1 MSDAKRKKMSA
12 TKGEK
17 AAQKAAPDDAQM
29 TSSSTDD
36 AAAKTIANFNSDEA
50 GLPKSLSHIKNK
62 DRRRENLL
70 KLKAAERKI
79 KIEAKKKKKAMEK
92 ALGDK
97 APPKQVPKTIEN
109 QREKDETMITTADEE
124 VEAMEALD
132 EMSGFFNRETPPK
145 ILITT
150 ADHGSHRTIKFA
162 RDLADVIP
170 NAKYYYR
177 KGLPLKKIIKQC
189 ESNGYTEL
197 VVINEDRRIP
207 NGLILCHLPDGPTAH
222 FKLTSSKL
230 AKEMTKMKRRCKK
243 FDKDVKP
250 EVILNNFNTMLG
262 HRVGRMLAS
271 IFHYDPNFEGRRVVT
286 FHNQRD
292 YIFFRHHLYGFS
304 EDGKKVGLREIGPR
318 FTLKLRSLQKG
329 TFDSKYGEFEWVH
342 KRHEMETSRRKFF
355 L

>member
-1 MSDAKRKKMSA
+1 MSNPKRKKVDVERGETEALNASRVA
-12 TKGEK
+12 DVTK
-17 AAQKAAPDDAQM
+17 AVND
-29 TSSSTDD
+29 
-36 AAAKTIANFNSDEA
+36 SDEVA
-50 GLPKSLSHIKNK
+50 LPKSLSHIKNK

-70 KLKAAERKI
+70 RLKAAERKM
-79 KIEAKKKKKAMEK
+79 KIEAKKKKKALEK

-97 APPKQVPKTIEN
+97 APPKQIPKTIEN
-109 QREKDETMITTADEE
+109 QREKDETMITAADEE

-150 ADHGSHRTIKFA
+150 ADHGSHRTIKFG

-189 ESNGYTEL
+189 EANGYTEL
-197 VVINEDRRIP
+197 AVINEDRRVP
-207 NGLILCHLPDGPTAH
+207 NGLVLCHLPDGPTAH

-230 AKEMTKMKRRCKK
+230 SKEMKKKCKK

-271 IFHYDPNFEGRRVVT
+271 LFHYDPNFEGRRVVT

-318 FTLKLRSLQKG
+318 FTLKLRTLQKG
-329 TFDSKYGEFEWVH
+329 TFDTKYGEFEWVH

>member
-1 MSDAKRKKMSA
+1 MAARAEEEPEKMSDKNNSNNNND
-12 TKGEK
+12 
-17 AAQKAAPDDAQM
+17 APSKDG
-29 TSSSTDD
+29 
-36 AAAKTIANFNSDEA
+36 NSEEII
-50 GLPKSLSHIKNK
+50 LPKSLSHIKNK

-70 KLKAAERKI
+70 RLKATERKI
-79 KIEAKKKKKAMEK
+79 KIEAKKRKKAMEK

-97 APPKQVPKTIEN
+97 APPKQVPKTIKN
-109 QREKDETMITTADEE
+109 RREKDETMISAADEE
-124 VEAMEALD
+124 VEALEALD
-132 EMSGFFNRETPPK
+132 EMSGFFRREAPPK
-145 ILITT
+145 ILVTS

-189 ESNGYTEL
+189 EANEYTEL
-197 VVINEDRRIP
+197 IVINEDRRVP
-207 NGLILCHLPDGPTAH
+207 NGLVLCHLPEGPTAH

-230 AKEMTKMKRRCKK
+230 SKEMKKKCKICKK
-243 FDKDVKP
+243 FDKEVKP

-271 IFHYDPNFEGRRVVT
+271 IFHYDPDFEGRRVVT

-292 YIFFRHHLYGFS
+292 YVFFRHHLYGFS

-329 TFDSKYGEFEWVH
+329 TFDS
-342 KRHEMETSRRKFF
+342 
-355 L
+355 

>member
-1 MSDAKRKKMSA
+1 M
-12 TKGEK
+12 G
-17 AAQKAAPDDAQM
+17 
-29 TSSSTDD
+29 
-36 AAAKTIANFNSDEA
+36 
-50 GLPKSLSHIKNK
+50 
-62 DRRRENLL
+62 
-70 KLKAAERKI
+70 
-79 KIEAKKKKKAMEK
+79 
-92 ALGDK
+92 
-97 APPKQVPKTIEN
+97 
-109 QREKDETMITTADEE
+109 
-124 VEAMEALD
+124 
-132 EMSGFFNRETPPK
+132 
-145 ILITT
+145 
-150 ADHGSHRTIKFA
+150 HGSHRTIKFA
-162 RDLADVIP
+162 RDLADVVP

-230 AKEMTKMKRRCKK
+230 AKEMTKMKKRCKK

-271 IFHYDPNFEGRRVVT
+271 IFHYDPDFEGRRVVT

-304 EDGKKVGLREIGPR
+304 EDGKKSWVEGNRPQIHSQTEIP
-318 FTLKLRSLQKG
+318 
-329 TFDSKYGEFEWVH
+329 
-342 KRHEMETSRRKFF
+342 
-355 L
+355 

>member
-17 AAQKAAPDDAQM
+17 AAQKAAPDDVQM

-36 AAAKTIANFNSDEA
+36 AAATTSANFNSDEA

>member
-1 MSDAKRKKMSA
+1 MKTKRKDLLDEGQEGTSKDQYG
-12 TKGEK
+12 KDEK
-17 AAQKAAPDDAQM
+17 KEEKEEEM
-29 TSSSTDD
+29 V
-36 AAAKTIANFNSDEA
+36 
-50 GLPKSLSHIKNK
+50 LPKSLSHIKNR

-97 APPKQVPKTIEN
+97 APPKQIPKTIEN
-109 QREKDETMITTADEE
+109 QRVKDETMITVADEE
-124 VEAMEALD
+124 VEAIEAID
-132 EMSGFFNRETPPK
+132 EMAAFFSRDRPPK
-145 ILITT
+145 LLITT

-170 NAKYYYR
+170 NGKYYYR

-189 ESNGYTEL
+189 EAREFTEL
-197 VVINEDRRIP
+197 IIINEDRRVP
-207 NGLILCHLPDGPTAH
+207 NGLVVCHLPNGPTAH

-230 AKEMTKMKRRCKK
+230 TNEMKNNKK
-243 FDKDVKP
+243 TFDKDIKP

-271 IFHYDPNFEGRRVVT
+271 LFHFEPNFEGRRVVT

-304 EDGKKVGLREIGPR
+304 DDGKKVGLKEIGPR
-318 FTLKLRSLQKG
+318 FTLKLRTLQKG

>member
-1 MSDAKRKKMSA
+1 MSEAKRRKAGAMRGEEAA
-12 TKGEK
+12 T
-17 AAQKAAPDDAQM
+17 KAAPDVAEMAPMNNINKNNDV
-29 TSSSTDD
+29 
-36 AAAKTIANFNSDEA
+36 DEA
-50 GLPKSLSHIKNK
+50 ALPKSLSHIKNK

-70 KLKAAERKI
+70 RLKAAERKI
-79 KIEAKKKKKAMEK
+79 KIEAKKKKKALEK

-162 RDLADVIP
+162 RDLADVVP

-230 AKEMTKMKRRCKK
+230 AKEMTKMKKRCKK

-271 IFHYDPNFEGRRVVT
+271 IFHYDPDFEGRRVVT

-342 KRHEMETSRRKFF
+342 KRHEMETSRRRFF

>member
-1 MSDAKRKKMSA
+1 MSDAKRKKMGA
-12 TKGEK
+12 TMGEK
-17 AAQKAAPDDAQM
+17 AASKAAPDDAEM
-29 TSSSTDD
+29 TASNGSNGV
-36 AAAKTIANFNSDEA
+36 AVAPNFNSDEA

-70 KLKAAERKI
+70 KLKAAERKL
-79 KIEAKKKKKAMEK
+79 KIEAKKKKKALEK

-189 ESNGYTEL
+189 ETHGYTEL

-230 AKEMTKMKRRCKK
+230 SKEMTKMKRICKK
-243 FDKDVKP
+243 FDKDIKP

-271 IFHYDPNFEGRRVVT
+271 IFHYDPDFEGRRVVT

-329 TFDSKYGEFEWVH
+329 TFDSKYGEYEWVH
-342 KRHEMETSRRKFF
+342 RRHEMETSRRRFF